1 MVAETLSD
9 RNKISLIEESNS
21 PRIINEEDT
30 CQEVMCQNDCVHD
43 MNVSRESD
51 EVDDVEEH
59 TLSEQVNMQDQQ
71 ESEESYDS
79 EDMVQ
84 KGRAEMM
91 AIRASGKLIKP
102 ERDSLV
108 NMGENLKKDNIKEI
122 KRMKK
127 EIVQPN
133 LSPRGGTKIS
143 TNELLP
149 KFEESKAPVAGAAK
163 GRYAEP
169 DEIDEVN
176 VDGGIIVTESGIDS

>member
-1 MVAETLSD
+1 
-9 RNKISLIEESNS
+9 
-21 PRIINEEDT
+21 
-30 CQEVMCQNDCVHD
+30 
-43 MNVSRESD
+43 
-51 EVDDVEEH
+51 
-59 TLSEQVNMQDQQ
+59 
-71 ESEESYDS
+71 
-79 EDMVQ
+79 
-84 KGRAEMM
+84 MM

-133 LSPRGGTKIS
+133 LSPRGGTQIS